1 MFTGIIEEM
10 GIVKS
15 IKSKVITIEANK
27 IFDDLKLG
35 DSVAVNGTCLTVSSF
50 SNKIFNADIT
60 SETLSRTNLGDLK
73 SGFKV
78 NLERALTLNG
88 RLGGHIVSGH
98 IDGVGIVKNISE
110 KYEDIE
116 LVIEVPTNLMKYI
129 IEKGSVAVD
138 GISLT
143 IAKVDNNKNNFSVAI
158 IPHTL
163 KETVLYYKKAG
174 DKVNIEND
182 IIGKYVERLLSFNDF
197 NFNNETN
204 NKENRYMKNVYVFD
218 IPEEIKKAK
227 ISDIYIEYKERFNV
241 ITYLN
246 DFIKNYG
253 KKESLKG
260 LYLHGNFVWG
270 AAYRFWLD
278 CEYVFYRICF

>member
-1 MFTGIIEEM
+1 MFTGIIEEI

-15 IKSKVITIEANK
+15 VKSKVITIEANK

-35 DSVAVNGTCLTVSSF
+35 DSVAVNGTCLTISSF

-60 SETLSRTNLGDLK
+60 TETLSITNLGDLK

-98 IDGVGIVKNISE
+98 IDGVGIIKNISKSE
-110 KYEDIE
+110 KDII
-116 LVIEVPTNLMKYI
+116 LKIEVSANLMKYI

-143 IAKVDNNKNNFSVAI
+143 VAKVDNNKNSFSVAI

-182 IIGKYVERLLSFNDF
+182 IIGKYVEKLLT
-197 NFNNETN
+197 FNNCNNEKN
-204 NKENRYMKNVYVFD
+204 NKNSNSNINMEF
-218 IPEEIKKAK
+218 
-227 ISDIYIEYKERFNV
+227 
-241 ITYLN
+241 L
-246 DFIKNYG
+246 IKNG
-253 KKESLKG
+253 
-260 LYLHGNFVWG
+260 F
-270 AAYRFWLD
+270 
-278 CEYVFYRICF
+278 

>member
-50 SNKIFNADIT
+50 EGKVSPKIFNADIT

-98 IDGVGIVKNISE
+98 IDGVGIIKNIS
-110 KYEDIE
+110 KNAEDIE
-116 LVIEVPTNLMKYI
+116 LTIEVPPNLMKYI

-143 IAKVDNNKNNFSVAI
+143 VAKVNKNYFSVAI

-163 KETVLYYKKAG
+163 KETILYYKKAG

-182 IIGKYVERLLSFNDF
+182 IIGKYVEKLLSFN
-197 NFNNETN
+197 NINKNSN
-204 NKENRYMKNVYVFD
+204 NKNSNINNINMEF
-218 IPEEIKKAK
+218 
-227 ISDIYIEYKERFNV
+227 
-241 ITYLN
+241 L
-246 DFIKNYG
+246 IKNG
-253 KKESLKG
+253 
-260 LYLHGNFVWG
+260 F
-270 AAYRFWLD
+270 
-278 CEYVFYRICF
+278 

>member
-50 SNKIFNADIT
+50 EGKTSPKIFNADIT
-60 SETLSRTNLGDLK
+60 SETLSRTNLGNLK

-88 RLGGHIVSGH
+88 RLGGHIVLGH
-98 IDGVGIVKNISE
+98 IDGVGIIKNIS
-110 KYEDIE
+110 KNAEDIE
-116 LVIEVPTNLMKYI
+116 LTIEVPPNLIKYI

-143 IAKVDNNKNNFSVAI
+143 VAKVNKNYFSVAI

-163 KETVLYYKKAG
+163 KETILYYKKAG

-182 IIGKYVERLLSFNDF
+182 IIGKYVEKLLSFN
-197 NFNNETN
+197 NINKNNDNKNSNIN
-204 NKENRYMKNVYVFD
+204 NINMEF
-218 IPEEIKKAK
+218 
-227 ISDIYIEYKERFNV
+227 
-241 ITYLN
+241 L
-246 DFIKNYG
+246 IKNG
-253 KKESLKG
+253 
-260 LYLHGNFVWG
+260 F
-270 AAYRFWLD
+270 
-278 CEYVFYRICF
+278 

>member
-1 MFTGIIEEM
+1 MFTGIIEEI

-15 IKSKVITIEANK
+15 IKGKVITIEANK

-50 SNKIFNADIT
+50 EGKTFPKIFNADIT

-98 IDGVGIVKNISE
+98 IDGVGIIKNIS
-110 KYEDIE
+110 KNTDDIE
-116 LVIEVPTNLMKYI
+116 LTIEVPANLMKYI
-129 IEKGSVAVD
+129 IEKGSIAVD

-143 IAKVDNNKNNFSVAI
+143 IAEVNKNSFSVAI

-163 KETVLYYKKAG
+163 KETILYYKKAG

-182 IIGKYVERLLSFNDF
+182 IIGKYVEKLLSFN
-197 NFNNETN
+197 NISSKNNY
-204 NKENRYMKNVYVFD
+204 NKEN
-218 IPEEIKKAK
+218 KKSN
-227 ISDIYIEYKERFNV
+227 INMEF
-241 ITYLN
+241 L
-246 DFIKNYG
+246 IKNG
-253 KKESLKG
+253 
-260 LYLHGNFVWG
+260 F
-270 AAYRFWLD
+270 
-278 CEYVFYRICF
+278 

>member
-35 DSVAVNGTCLTVSSF
+35 DSVSVNGTCLTVSSF

-98 IDGVGIVKNISE
+98 IDGVGIVKNIS
-110 KYEDIE
+110 KKSEDIE

-129 IEKGSVAVD
+129 IEKGSVAID

-143 IAKVDNNKNNFSVAI
+143 VAKVDNNKNNFSVAI

-204 NKENRYMKNVYVFD
+204 NKKNSNINMEF
-218 IPEEIKKAK
+218 
-227 ISDIYIEYKERFNV
+227 
-241 ITYLN
+241 L
-246 DFIKNYG
+246 IKNG
-253 KKESLKG
+253 
-260 LYLHGNFVWG
+260 F
-270 AAYRFWLD
+270 
-278 CEYVFYRICF
+278 

>member
-15 IKSKVITIEANK
+15 IKNSAITIEADK

-35 DSVAVNGTCLTVSSF
+35 DSVAVNGTCLTISSF
-50 SNKIFNADIT
+50 SNKIFKADIT

-78 NLERALTLNG
+78 NLERALTLSK

-98 IDGVGIVKNISE
+98 IDGVGIIKNIS
-110 KYEDIE
+110 KNDRDII
-116 LVIEVPTNLMKYI
+116 LKIEVPANLMKYI

-143 IAKVDNNKNNFSVAI
+143 VAEVNKNIFSIAI
-158 IPHTL
+158 IPHTFN
-163 KETVLYYKKAG
+163 ETILYYKKEG

-182 IIGKYVERLLSFNDF
+182 IIGKYVEKLLQ
-197 NFNNETN
+197 FNNCDNEKN
-204 NKENRYMKNVYVFD
+204 NKNSNINMEF
-218 IPEEIKKAK
+218 
-227 ISDIYIEYKERFNV
+227 
-241 ITYLN
+241 L
-246 DFIKNYG
+246 IKNG
-253 KKESLKG
+253 
-260 LYLHGNFVWG
+260 F
-270 AAYRFWLD
+270 
-278 CEYVFYRICF
+278 

>member
-27 IFDDLKLG
+27 IFDNLKLG

-98 IDGVGIVKNISE
+98 IDGVGIIKNIS
-110 KYEDIE
+110 KNSEDIE
-116 LVIEVPTNLMKYI
+116 LVIECSANLMKYI

-143 IAKVDNNKNNFSVAI
+143 VAKVDSNKNNFSVAI
-158 IPHTL
+158 IPHTF
-163 KETVLYYKKAG
+163 KETILFYKKEG

-182 IIGKYVERLLSFNDF
+182 IIGKYVEKLLT
-197 NFNNETN
+197 FNNYNNEKN
-204 NKENRYMKNVYVFD
+204 NKNSNINMEF
-218 IPEEIKKAK
+218 
-227 ISDIYIEYKERFNV
+227 
-241 ITYLN
+241 L
-246 DFIKNYG
+246 IKNG
-253 KKESLKG
+253 
-260 LYLHGNFVWG
+260 F
-270 AAYRFWLD
+270 
-278 CEYVFYRICF
+278 

>member
-35 DSVAVNGTCLTVSSF
+35 DSVSVNGTCLTVSSF

-98 IDGVGIVKNISE
+98 IDGVGIVKNIS
-110 KYEDIE
+110 KKSEDIE

-204 NKENRYMKNVYVFD
+204 NKENSNINMEF
-218 IPEEIKKAK
+218 
-227 ISDIYIEYKERFNV
+227 
-241 ITYLN
+241 L
-246 DFIKNYG
+246 IKNG
-253 KKESLKG
+253 
-260 LYLHGNFVWG
+260 F
-270 AAYRFWLD
+270 
-278 CEYVFYRICF
+278 

>member
-1 MFTGIIEEM
+1 MFTGIIEEI

-15 IKSKVITIEANK
+15 VKSKVITIEANK

-35 DSVAVNGTCLTVSSF
+35 DSVAVNGTCLTISSF

-60 SETLSRTNLGDLK
+60 TETLSRTNLGDLK

-98 IDGVGIVKNISE
+98 IDGVGIIKNIS
-110 KYEDIE
+110 KNSEDIE
-116 LVIEVPTNLMKYI
+116 LVIECPSNLMKYI

-143 IAKVDNNKNNFSVAI
+143 VAKVDSNKNNFSVAI
-158 IPHTL
+158 IPHTF
-163 KETVLYYKKAG
+163 KETILFYKKEG

-182 IIGKYVERLLSFNDF
+182 IIGKYIEKLLT
-197 NFNNETN
+197 FNNYNNEKN
-204 NKENRYMKNVYVFD
+204 NKNSNINMEF
-218 IPEEIKKAK
+218 
-227 ISDIYIEYKERFNV
+227 
-241 ITYLN
+241 L
-246 DFIKNYG
+246 IKNG
-253 KKESLKG
+253 
-260 LYLHGNFVWG
+260 F
-270 AAYRFWLD
+270 
-278 CEYVFYRICF
+278 

>member
-35 DSVAVNGTCLTVSSF
+35 DSVAVNGACLTVSSF

-60 SETLSRTNLGDLK
+60 SETLSRTNLGELK
-73 SGFKV
+73 LGFKV

-98 IDGVGIVKNISE
+98 VDGIGIIKNIS
-110 KYEDIE
+110 KNSEDIE
-116 LVIEVPTNLMKYI
+116 LIIECPSNLMKYI

-143 IAKVDNNKNNFSVAI
+143 VAKVDTNKNNFSVAI

-163 KETVLYYKKAG
+163 KETVLYYKKSG

-182 IIGKYVERLLSFNDF
+182 IIGKYVEKLLSFNDF

-204 NKENRYMKNVYVFD
+204 NKSSNINMEF
-218 IPEEIKKAK
+218 
-227 ISDIYIEYKERFNV
+227 
-241 ITYLN
+241 L
-246 DFIKNYG
+246 IKNG
-253 KKESLKG
+253 
-260 LYLHGNFVWG
+260 F
-270 AAYRFWLD
+270 
-278 CEYVFYRICF
+278 

>member
-1 MFTGIIEEM
+1 MFTGIIEEI

-15 IKSKVITIEANK
+15 IKGKVITIEANK

-50 SNKIFNADIT
+50 EVKTFPKIFNADIT

-98 IDGVGIVKNISE
+98 IDGVGIIKNIS
-110 KYEDIE
+110 KNIDDIE
-116 LVIEVPTNLMKYI
+116 LTIEVPANLMKYI
-129 IEKGSVAVD
+129 IEKGSIAVD

-143 IAKVDNNKNNFSVAI
+143 IAEVNKNSFSVAI

-163 KETVLYYKKAG
+163 KETILYYKKAG

-182 IIGKYVERLLSFNDF
+182 IIGKYVEKLLSFN
-197 NFNNETN
+197 NINSENNY
-204 NKENRYMKNVYVFD
+204 NKEN
-218 IPEEIKKAK
+218 KKSN
-227 ISDIYIEYKERFNV
+227 INMEF
-241 ITYLN
+241 L
-246 DFIKNYG
+246 IKNG
-253 KKESLKG
+253 
-260 LYLHGNFVWG
+260 F
-270 AAYRFWLD
+270 
-278 CEYVFYRICF
+278 

>member
-35 DSVAVNGTCLTVSSF
+35 DSVAGNGTCLTVSSF

-98 IDGVGIVKNISE
+98 IDGVGIVKNIS
-110 KYEDIE
+110 KKSEDIE

-158 IPHTL
+158 IPHTF

-204 NKENRYMKNVYVFD
+204 NKKNSNINMEF
-218 IPEEIKKAK
+218 
-227 ISDIYIEYKERFNV
+227 
-241 ITYLN
+241 L
-246 DFIKNYG
+246 IKNG
-253 KKESLKG
+253 
-260 LYLHGNFVWG
+260 F
-270 AAYRFWLD
+270 
-278 CEYVFYRICF
+278 

>member
-60 SETLSRTNLGDLK
+60 SETLSRTNFGELK

-98 IDGVGIVKNISE
+98 IDGVGIIKNIS
-110 KYEDIE
+110 KKSEDIE

-129 IEKGSVAVD
+129 IEKGSVAID

-143 IAKVDNNKNNFSVAI
+143 VAKVDNNKNNFSVAI

-163 KETVLYYKKAG
+163 KETVLYYKKVG

-197 NFNNETN
+197 NNEIN
-204 NKENRYMKNVYVFD
+204 NKKNNNSNINMEF
-218 IPEEIKKAK
+218 
-227 ISDIYIEYKERFNV
+227 
-241 ITYLN
+241 L
-246 DFIKNYG
+246 IKNG
-253 KKESLKG
+253 
-260 LYLHGNFVWG
+260 F
-270 AAYRFWLD
+270 
-278 CEYVFYRICF
+278 

>member
-15 IKSKVITIEANK
+15 IKSKVLIIEANK

-35 DSVAVNGTCLTVSSF
+35 DSVSVNGACLTVSSF

-60 SETLSRTNLGDLK
+60 SETLSRTNLGELK

-98 IDGVGIVKNISE
+98 VDGVGIIKNIS
-110 KYEDIE
+110 KNAEDIE
-116 LVIEVPTNLMKYI
+116 LIIECPSNLMKYI

-143 IAKVDNNKNNFSVAI
+143 VAKVDTNKNNFSVAI

-163 KETVLYYKKAG
+163 KETVLYYKKSG

-182 IIGKYVERLLSFNDF
+182 IIGKYVEKLLSFNDF

-204 NKENRYMKNVYVFD
+204 NKSSNINMEF
-218 IPEEIKKAK
+218 
-227 ISDIYIEYKERFNV
+227 
-241 ITYLN
+241 L
-246 DFIKNYG
+246 IKNG
-253 KKESLKG
+253 
-260 LYLHGNFVWG
+260 F
-270 AAYRFWLD
+270 
-278 CEYVFYRICF
+278 

>member
-50 SNKIFNADIT
+50 EGKTSPKIFNADIT
-60 SETLSRTNLGDLK
+60 SETLSRTNLGNLK

-88 RLGGHIVSGH
+88 RLGGHIVLGH
-98 IDGVGIVKNISE
+98 IDGVGIIKNIS
-110 KYEDIE
+110 KNAEDIE
-116 LVIEVPTNLMKYI
+116 LTIEVPPNLIKYI

-143 IAKVDNNKNNFSVAI
+143 VAKVNKNYFSIAI

-163 KETVLYYKKAG
+163 KETILYYKKAG

-182 IIGKYVERLLSFNDF
+182 IIGKYVEKLLSFN
-197 NFNNETN
+197 NINKNNDNKNSNIN
-204 NKENRYMKNVYVFD
+204 NINMEF
-218 IPEEIKKAK
+218 
-227 ISDIYIEYKERFNV
+227 
-241 ITYLN
+241 L
-246 DFIKNYG
+246 IKNG
-253 KKESLKG
+253 
-260 LYLHGNFVWG
+260 F
-270 AAYRFWLD
+270 
-278 CEYVFYRICF
+278 

>member
-27 IFDDLKLG
+27 IFEDLQLG

-60 SETLSRTNLGDLK
+60 TETLSRTNLGYLK
-73 SGFKV
+73 SGYKV
-78 NLERALTLNG
+78 NLERALTLNR

-98 IDGVGIVKNISE
+98 VDGVGIIKNIS
-110 KYEDIE
+110 KDSEDIE
-116 LVIEVPTNLMKYI
+116 LVIECPANLMKYI

-143 IAKVDNNKNNFSVAI
+143 VAKVNNNKNSFSVAI

-174 DKVNIEND
+174 YKVNIEND
-182 IIGKYVERLLSFNDF
+182 IIGKYVEKLLSFNDF

-204 NKENRYMKNVYVFD
+204 KKNSNINMEF
-218 IPEEIKKAK
+218 
-227 ISDIYIEYKERFNV
+227 
-241 ITYLN
+241 L
-246 DFIKNYG
+246 IKNG
-253 KKESLKG
+253 
-260 LYLHGNFVWG
+260 F
-270 AAYRFWLD
+270 
-278 CEYVFYRICF
+278 